1 MSDEF
6 FIHRSRTYATQHRL
20 TLAERLGFGIHGTV
34 HAAMSN
40 VKPGK
45 TAVKGFREI
54 DPYLRERHAYER
66 LREASIAKISGF
78 NVPQLIRFDDNLW
91 VVEIT
96 IVTRPFV
103 LDFAGSY
110 LDMPPEFSD
119 EIWEEWESEKMEQFE
134 NRWPIVQSLL
144 GELENLGIHLLDVSP
159 SNVAFEFPVE
169 DFSGARQTSPE
180 QLPMSFFRQLF
191 PTRLIGRMS
200 AKVHGTITWSLRE
213 WQMRNSRKSFKQGK
227 SEKI

>member
-6 FIHRSRTYATQHRL
+6 FIQRSRTYATQHRL

-159 SNVAFEFPVE
+159 SNVAF
-169 DFSGARQTSPE
+169 
-180 QLPMSFFRQLF
+180 
-191 PTRLIGRMS
+191 
-200 AKVHGTITWSLRE
+200 
-213 WQMRNSRKSFKQGK
+213 
-227 SEKI
+227 